1 MTMKALP
8 GKGIKSVQVFCPGFS
23 SDCLETVEEIGQ
35 ENREYFMESGG
46 ERYEYISALNAESE
60 HINALAQ
67 LIESNLQGWSVEDVS
82 ELRQQRANAV
92 KTQNLPY
99 NND

>member
-1 MTMKALP
+1 
-8 GKGIKSVQVFCPGFS
+8 
-23 SDCLETVEEIGQ
+23 
-35 ENREYFMESGG
+35 MESGG